1 MVSRRIWGYRAAN
14 RLIYTGY
21 LSFCSCSSF
30 IHLVL
35 SPVDCAVT
43 VCDTEGVILYMNEKA
58 RATFAQ
64 HGDLIGRNLFDC
76 HNERSRET
84 IRRMLASGGTNA
96 YTIEKQGVRK
106 MIYQT
111 AWRERGEI
119 RGLVEISMEL
129 PDEMPHYIRK

>member
-1 MVSRRIWGYRAAN
+1 METFPWAN
-14 RLIYTGY
+14 E
-21 LSFCSCSSF
+21 
-30 IHLVL
+30 
-35 SPVDCAVT
+35 VDCAVT

-58 RATFAQ
+58 RATFAK

-76 HNERSRET
+76 HSERSREM

-111 AWRERGEI
+111 AWKKHGEV
-119 RGLVEISMEL
+119 RGLVEISMEI
-129 PDEMPHYIRK
+129 PREMPHYIRK